1 MYLFSFVCGETDNTA
16 CMVSFDFGL
25 VGLDGIVESHG
36 GELKRFV
43 ENNDKIVLEIF
54 GNAPRI
60 PGGISDDFILFG
72 YDFYIRALVESVD
85 DNIRILLLG
94 KCETE

>member
-1 MYLFSFVCGETDNTA
+1 
-16 CMVSFDFGL
+16 MVPFDFGL
-25 VGLDGIVESHG
+25 IGLDGIIEGHG
-36 GELKRFV
+36 SELKRFV
-43 ENNDKIVLEIF
+43 ESNDKIVLEIF
-54 GNAPRI
+54 GNTPRI

>member
-1 MYLFSFVCGETDNTA
+1 
-16 CMVSFDFGL
+16 MVSFDFGL

-94 KCETE
+94 KDRSVTVISVVTSWSAKYTL

>member
-1 MYLFSFVCGETDNTA
+1 
-16 CMVSFDFGL
+16 MVPFDFGL
-25 VGLDGIVESHG
+25 IGLDGIIEGHG

-54 GNAPRI
+54 GNTSRI
-60 PGGISDDFILFG
+60 PGGISNDFILFG

>member
-1 MYLFSFVCGETDNTA
+1 MTGVQTCALPILVP
-16 CMVSFDFGL
+16 FDFGL
-25 VGLDGIVESHG
+25 IGLDGIIEGHG
-36 GELKRFV
+36 SELKRFV

-54 GNAPRI
+54 GNTPRI

-72 YDFYIRALVESVD
+72 YDFYIRSLVESVD

>member
-1 MYLFSFVCGETDNTA
+1 
-16 CMVSFDFGL
+16 MVPFDFGL
-25 VGLDGIVESHG
+25 IGLDGIIEGHG
-36 GELKRFV
+36 SELKRFV

-54 GNAPRI
+54 GNTPRI

-72 YDFYIRALVESVD
+72 YDFYIRSLVESVD

>member
-1 MYLFSFVCGETDNTA
+1 
-16 CMVSFDFGL
+16 MVPFDFGL
-25 VGLDGIVESHG
+25 IGLDGIIEGHG

-54 GNAPRI
+54 GNTSRI

-72 YDFYIRALVESVD
+72 YDFKV
-85 DNIRILLLG
+85 
-94 KCETE
+94 